1 MFNRGDFVVCSSQDT
16 FEPVYRA
23 TVWSLDMQSIVDFL
37 DAHEIATIVKITDGI
52 AANSLWLQILT
63 PRGNLGTVHASNL
76 SLLGTNR

>member
-1 MFNRGDFVVCSSQDT
+1 MFSRGDFVVPSSQDT

-37 DAHEIATIVKITDGI
+37 EAHEVATVVKITDGI

-76 SLLGTNR
+76 RLLSAN